1 MKPITR
7 RVLQAV
13 LYESI
18 AVVFVGPGLAFL
30 FDSPAVTAIS
40 LAIFMSTV
48 ALGWSYVFNT
58 LFERWERKQVV
69 KGRSIYRRVA
79 HAIFFEGGLVV
90 TLVPVMAW
98 WLNTSLLAAFL
109 ADLGVLAF
117 FFVYA
122 LIFTWAFDKVFGLP
136 ASASGACEA

>member
-1 MKPITR
+1 MKPTTR

-18 AVVFVGPGLAFL
+18 AVVFVGPALAFL
-30 FDSPAVTAIS
+30 FDRPATTAIS
-40 LAIFMSTV
+40 LAIFMSAV
-48 ALGWSYVFNT
+48 ALGWSYVFNS
-58 LFERWERKQVV
+58 LFERWEGRQST
-69 KGRSIYRRVA
+69 KGRSIYRRIA
-79 HAIFFEGGLVV
+79 HAIGFEGGLVV

-98 WLNTSLLAAFL
+98 WLEISLLAAFL

-122 LIFTWAFDKVFGLP
+122 LVFTWSFDKLFGLP
-136 ASASGACEA
+136 ASASHECDA